1 VTNEA
6 PQDSTMIS
14 VISEVMATDQ
24 LIRARLAKALP
35 KGLALSHFSVLN
47 HLCHVDG
54 ERSPAHLARTFNVTK
69 GAMTNTFGK
78 LEIAG
83 YIHIRPDWDDA
94 RRKWIG
100 LSGAGRAVREDA
112 LRSVAPLFDEITR
125 KIGSEQ
131 LRETLPLLRDLRL
144 ALS

>member
-1 VTNEA
+1 VKNASITD
-6 PQDSTMIS
+6 PIMITL
-14 VISEVMATDQ
+14 ISEVMTTDQ
-24 LIRARLAKALP
+24 MIRARLAKALP
-35 KGLALSHFSVLN
+35 KGLELSHFSVLN
-47 HLCHVDG
+47 HLVNVDG
-54 ERSPAHLARTFNVTK
+54 ERSPVDLARAFNVTK
-69 GAMTNTFGK
+69 GAMTNTLNK

-112 LRSVAPLFDEITR
+112 LRSVAPLFQEILD
-125 KIGSEQ
+125 KVGEDQ
-131 LRETLPLLRDLRL
+131 LRKTLPLLRDIRL